1 MSTGKPN
8 NFGGKVAYVT
18 GGAAGIG
25 RATAVAFADAG
36 ANVAVVDVNR
46 AGAEET
52 AKQIEKLGRRALVV
66 QADVS
71 LDEDTRRA
79 IDETIA
85 TFGSLDYAF
94 NNAGIEGRAGVTVVD
109 LKAEEWDHIIAVN
122 LRGIFLGLKYQI
134 PHMLKQG
141 GGAIVNCASVAG
153 IVGFQGI
160 PAYTA
165 SKHGVVGLTKT
176 TALDFAT
183 KNIRVNAIAPG
194 ITDTPMVE
202 RFTGGTEEGRKMFT
216 GLAPV
221 GRMAKP
227 EEMASAVVWL
237 CSDGASYI
245 TGHTLVVDGAY
256 VAR

>member
-1 MSTGKPN
+1 MSTKKPN
-8 NFGGKVAYVT
+8 NFAGKVAYVT

-25 RATAVAFADAG
+25 RATAVAFAEAG
-36 ANVAVVDVNR
+36 ANVTVVDVNR

-71 LDEDTRRA
+71 RDEDTPRA

-85 TFGSLDYAF
+85 TFGRLDYAF
-94 NNAGIEGRAGVTVVD
+94 NNAGIEGRPGVTVVD
-109 LKAEEWDHIIAVN
+109 LKTEEWDRIIGVN
-122 LRGIFLGLKYQI
+122 LRGVFLGLKYQI

-176 TALDFAT
+176 TALDYAT

-194 ITDTPMVE
+194 VTDTPMIE
-202 RFTGGTEEGRKMFT
+202 RFSGGTEEGRKMMA
-216 GLAPV
+216 GLAPM

-237 CSDGASYI
+237 CSDGASYV
-245 TGHTLVVDGAY
+245 TGHTLAVDGAY

>member
-1 MSTGKPN
+1 MSTIKPN
-8 NFGGKVAYVT
+8 NFAGKVAYVT

-25 RATAVAFADAG
+25 RATAVAFAEAG
-36 ANVAVVDVNR
+36 ANVTVADVNR
-46 AGAEET
+46 ASAEET

-71 LDEDTRRA
+71 RDEDTSRA

-85 TFGSLDYAF
+85 IFGRLDYAF

-109 LKAEEWDHIIAVN
+109 LKVEEWDRIIGIN
-122 LRGIFLGLKYQI
+122 LRGVFLGLKYQI

-194 ITDTPMVE
+194 VTDTPMVE
-202 RFTGGTEEGRKMFT
+202 RCTGGTEEARKMFT

-237 CSDGASYI
+237 CSDGASYV